1 MPRTTT
7 VSAPSSLPGVDKAAL
22 AFSVLP
28 TRCADVVSQ
37 RLTLAERVRLRDGL
51 ARVRDADDRLRM
63 DAFRALAHAVDSGL
77 QWPRPSV
84 HDESDC
90 PFAVVE
96 THPRARVLEVF
107 ERVAARE
114 ALEIAVTLCHLKSG
128 LREEI
133 WAALSMEA
141 QGAIV
146 PALEEVH
153 GISTVRTRAYARDI
167 TTRLSRAVRF
177 SRSASK

>member
-1 MPRTTT
+1 
-7 VSAPSSLPGVDKAAL
+7 VSAPSSLPGIDKAAL

-28 TRCADVVSQ
+28 TRCADAVSQ
-37 RLTLAERVRLRDGL
+37 RLTTAERIRLRDGL
-51 ARVRDADDRLRM
+51 ARVRAADDRLRM
-63 DAFRALAHAVDSGL
+63 DAFHDLAQAVDQGF
-77 QWPRPSV
+77 QWPRPSL

-90 PFAVVE
+90 PFTVVE
-96 THPRARVLEVF
+96 SHPLARVLEVF

-114 ALEIAVTLCHLKSG
+114 PLEIAVTLCHLKSSV
-128 LREEI
+128 REKL
-133 WAALSMEA
+133 WNALSVEA

-153 GISTVRTRAYARDI
+153 GVSTVRTRAYARDI

-177 SRSASK
+177 SRAIS